1 MPHNPLII
9 LLDFLP
15 VMEKKLKNTT
25 ALEAKKIS
33 YNLSKRKKIENSTL
47 LMHMHGVFWD
57 RFNGYDCSVIK
68 IKILH

>member
-33 YNLSKRKKIENSTL
+33 YNLSKRKNRKFYLII
-47 LMHMHGVFWD
+47 MHMHGVFWD

-68 IKILH
+68 IKILY